1 MGRSYS
7 TCVSMRNAYKNL
19 DRKPERKRSLG
30 DLCADGRIL
39 LIQILKK

>member
-7 TCVSMRNAYKNL
+7 TDVRMRNAYKEL
-19 DRKPERKRSLG
+19 DRKPERKRQLG

-39 LIQILKK
+39 LIQISKK